1 MFVFPILLPFQEY
14 KYHLVNFDLLIE
26 TENIKY
32 KLQDKNG
39 ESKWFET
46 NSLGLLMIKFI
57 YSEKATKI
65 LRTLHLTFDWY

>member
-14 KYHLVNFDLLIE
+14 KYYVVTFDLLIE

-39 ESKWFET
+39 ESK
-46 NSLGLLMIKFI
+46 
-57 YSEKATKI
+57 
-65 LRTLHLTFDWY
+65 

>member
-26 TENIKY
+26 TENTKY

-39 ESKWFET
+39 ESK
-46 NSLGLLMIKFI
+46 
-57 YSEKATKI
+57 
-65 LRTLHLTFDWY
+65 